1 VFFSVNG
8 TRLLLGH
15 NVAEPTVAQ
24 YMVRPTF
31 SDALATVRRLLWS
44 ETISQTPSQHEA
56 SEKLPR
62 QLKRIMLDR
71 LSLAA

>member
-1 VFFSVNG
+1 
-8 TRLLLGH
+8 
-15 NVAEPTVAQ
+15 
-24 YMVRPTF
+24 MVRPTS